1 MASKTSKAESR
12 SVPLAEWAA
21 DIARR
26 RAEYEARTGKPFE
39 MPRNSGKRRTASKR
53 ALLKAIDE
61 AGGKW

>member
-1 MASKTSKAESR
+1 MTMASRPSKSEAVKFE
-12 SVPLAEWAA
+12 EFAA

-26 RAEYEARTGKPFE
+26 REAAGDPD

-53 ALLKAIDE
+53 ALLRAIEE

>member
-1 MASKTSKAESR
+1 VKFE
-12 SVPLAEWAA
+12 EFAA

-26 RAEYEARTGKPFE
+26 REAAGDPD

-53 ALLKAIDE
+53 ALLRAIEE